1 MTMIITITR
10 RSAENVAP
18 GLLLLRTR
26 LKVEVEDEVRLRVRQ
41 NRATELA
48 LRGGRQGC
56 ILGGTIC
63 NPSYGR
69 ASEAFY
75 ERAEA
80 EHLPVKENSAP
91 NALDDDK
98 TKDAV
103 VLDVTF
109 VDDEAIAV
117 LASVPATLTQ
127 KLSRI
132 ITVLRAAFAEVEG

>member
-1 MTMIITITR
+1 M
-10 RSAENVAP
+10 
-18 GLLLLRTR
+18 
-26 LKVEVEDEVRLRVRQ
+26 RLRVRQ

-132 ITVLRAAFAEVEG
+132 ITVLRAAFAEVEAEDEVEG

>member
-1 MTMIITITR
+1 M
-10 RSAENVAP
+10 
-18 GLLLLRTR
+18 
-26 LKVEVEDEVRLRVRQ
+26 RVRQ

-132 ITVLRAAFAEVEG
+132 ITALRAAFAEFGMTILFPPGQYKLRLEVEVEAADDVES

>member
-1 MTMIITITR
+1 M
-10 RSAENVAP
+10 
-18 GLLLLRTR
+18 
-26 LKVEVEDEVRLRVRQ
+26 RVRQ

-132 ITVLRAAFAEVEG
+132 ITALRAAFAELGMTIISPPGKYKLRLKVEVEAEDEVEG

>member
-1 MTMIITITR
+1 M
-10 RSAENVAP
+10 
-18 GLLLLRTR
+18 
-26 LKVEVEDEVRLRVRQ
+26 RLRVRQ

-56 ILGGTIC
+56 IFGGTIC

-132 ITVLRAAFAEVEG
+132 ITVLRAAFAEVEAEDEVEG

>member
-1 MTMIITITR
+1 M
-10 RSAENVAP
+10 
-18 GLLLLRTR
+18 
-26 LKVEVEDEVRLRVRQ
+26 RVRQ

-56 ILGGTIC
+56 IFGGTIC

>member
-1 MTMIITITR
+1 M
-10 RSAENVAP
+10 
-18 GLLLLRTR
+18 
-26 LKVEVEDEVRLRVRQ
+26 RLRVRQ

-75 ERAEA
+75 ARAEA